1 MTDSME
7 EERESLWLEVEMLTG
22 TKFFCGENPP
32 LPTYQYSMQA
42 NEAIEELQ
50 ELMEGLLTENGCSS
64 QHQVMQE
71 LGIDVYNSPTEY
83 SWKVKM
89 SHRCIA

>member
-7 EERESLWLEVEMLTG
+7 EEREALWLEVEMLTG

-83 SWKVKM
+83 SWEVKM
-89 SHRCIA
+89 SHECIA